1 MQKVNILEKIKQTD
15 IIYVTGH
22 SEKIPG
28 RLDSGAD
35 LTSGRVDP
43 LATYSTGLSKSF
55 STSYVFFLS
64 SLTHFCVLS
73 LHNKYENMTRC
84 NF

>member
-1 MQKVNILEKIKQTD
+1 MQNKPD

-22 SEKIPG
+22 SEIHRAELTQAELTQG

-43 LATYSTGLSKSF
+43 LP
-55 STSYVFFLS
+55 SYIHVQLQ
-64 SLTHFCVLS
+64 HNPRGVL
-73 LHNKYENMTRC
+73 
-84 NF
+84 